1 MPKTFEAVIFEDR
14 YFSGALKVPDS
25 VAKTFHE
32 QGIKRVVIQI
42 KNHQPLHQALHVT
55 RGTTLLVFG
64 KNTMRE
70 LQLQPGV
77 KVFINLSED
86 LTKYQMA
93 VCEEF
98 LEVLGTDPEGADLFH
113 RLLPGKQRS
122 LLHRI
127 NKIKSSQLRIEKAL
141 RLMDLLRT
149 GEKDLKTLGK
159 F

>member
-1 MPKTFEAVIFEDR
+1 VTKSFEAEIFEDG
-14 YFSGALKVPDS
+14 YFSGAATVPES
-25 VAKTFHE
+25 VAKSFQE
-32 QGIKRVVIQI
+32 KGIKRVVIQI
-42 KNHQPLHQALHVT
+42 KNHQPLHQALHIT
-55 RGTTLLVFG
+55 RGATYLVFG

-70 LQLQPGV
+70 LQLQPGM
-77 KVFINLSED
+77 KAIIEISED
-86 LTKYQMA
+86 LSKYQMA

-127 NKIKSSQLRIEKAL
+127 NKIKSSQLRIEKTL

-149 GEKDLKTLGK
+149 GEKDLKLLGK
-159 F
+159 L